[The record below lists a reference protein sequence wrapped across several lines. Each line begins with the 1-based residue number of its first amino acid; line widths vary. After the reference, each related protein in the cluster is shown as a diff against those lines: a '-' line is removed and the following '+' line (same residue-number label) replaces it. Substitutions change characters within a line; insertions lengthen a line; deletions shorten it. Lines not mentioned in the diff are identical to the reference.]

1 MLNIMSALKN
11 FACCQEDN
19 CAKIPFKY
27 GYTKVTFLK
36 KESTSSVS
44 SKFCLIFQSTVFIE
58 YPRITASH

>member
-1 MLNIMSALKN
+1 MLNIMSTLKN
-11 FACCQEDN
+11 FVCCQEDN

-36 KESTSSVS
+36 KESTSVS